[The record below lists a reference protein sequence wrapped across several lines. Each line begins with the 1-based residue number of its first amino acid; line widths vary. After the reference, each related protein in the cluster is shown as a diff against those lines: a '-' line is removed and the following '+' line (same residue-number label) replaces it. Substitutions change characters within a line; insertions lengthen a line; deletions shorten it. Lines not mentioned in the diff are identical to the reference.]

1 MIYIFDSDVLITLFR
16 NFYRSR
22 FPSLWQKFDACVID
36 GRIISVR
43 EVMNEIE
50 SRDDQLSKWAKQN
63 REIFTQP
70 SSEEL
75 AFIAEIFK
83 VPHFQMLVRTE
94 ERLKGKPVADP
105 FVIAK
110 AKIIQGCVVSNE
122 KRTPNAAKIPNVCD
136 HFGVDHI
143 NLEEFMERENWTF

>member
-16 NFYRSR
+16 NFYRNR
-22 FPSLWQKFDACVID
+22 FPSLWQKFDAYVID

-50 SRDDQLSKWAKQN
+50 SRDDQLSEWAKQH

-75 AFIAEIFK
+75 AFVTK
-83 VPHFQMLVRTE
+83 NLSLN
-94 ERLKGKPVADP
+94 LKDLG
-105 FVIAK
+105 
-110 AKIIQGCVVSNE
+110 
-122 KRTPNAAKIPNVCD
+122 
-136 HFGVDHI
+136 
-143 NLEEFMERENWTF
+143 